1 MSDGGGDSRVTDD
14 GEEQTM
20 RGDDDRGRRDE
31 AEAGDGDDG
40 ALERAEA
47 APETPET
54 PEDARARLNR
64 LVEAGYL
71 RLYWP
76 EGAMEPVYLPTP
88 AGARVIGQPPELV
101 PRGDPGRE
109 EVARRLT
116 LVDLA
121 VHLTGRHPGAEWL
134 TPTQLEV
141 EARRQGV
148 RLRGRLA
155 AGELCLPAPGAAP
168 GAGGTWGVE
177 VALTDPTD
185 RDAGRI
191 ADTLRRWRRHRVY
204 DRVLYFA
211 RGARAVRRLRSLVRR
226 LGLADWVTVGALPA
240 GLPDRLKA
248 MGSPLAQP

>member
-1 MSDGGGDSRVTDD
+1 VTDG

-20 RGDDDRGRRDE
+20 PSDDDRGWRDE
-31 AEAGDGDDG
+31 VEARNGDDG
-40 ALERAEA
+40 ALERAGT
-47 APETPET
+47 APETPEDT
-54 PEDARARLNR
+54 RARLNR

-76 EGAMEPVYLPTP
+76 EGATEPVYLPTA
-88 AGARVIGQPPELV
+88 AGARAIGQPPELV
-101 PRGDPGRE
+101 PHSDPSRE

-121 VHLTGRHPGAEWL
+121 VFLTGRHPGAEWL
-134 TPTQLEV
+134 TPNQLEV
-141 EARRQGV
+141 EARRRGA

-168 GAGGTWGVE
+168 GRGPTWGVE

-191 ADTLRRWRRHRVY
+191 EETLRRWRRHRVY

-211 RGARAVRRLRSLVRR
+211 RGARTVRRLRSLVRR
-226 LGLADWVTVGALPA
+226 LGQADWVTVDALPA
-240 GLPDRLKA
+240 GLPDRLES
-248 MGSPLAQP
+248 MGSPPAQP

>member
-1 MSDGGGDSRVTDD
+1 VTDG

-20 RGDDDRGRRDE
+20 PGDGDRGRRDE
-31 AEAGDGDDG
+31 AEDGDGDDR
-40 ALERAEA
+40 ALERAETA
-47 APETPET
+47 PEAPETPEDT
-54 PEDARARLNR
+54 RARLNR
-64 LVEAGYL
+64 LVETGYL

-76 EGAMEPVYLPTP
+76 EGATEPVFLPTA
-88 AGARVIGQPPELV
+88 AGAWAIGRPPELV
-101 PRGDPGRE
+101 PRSDPSRE

-121 VHLTGRHPGAEWL
+121 VYLTGRHPGAEWL

-141 EARRQGV
+141 EARRQGT

-168 GAGGTWGVE
+168 GLGPTWGVE
-177 VALTDPTD
+177 VALNDPTD
-185 RDAGRI
+185 REAGRI
-191 ADTLRRWRRHRVY
+191 ADTLRHWRRHRAY

-211 RGARAVRRLRSLVRR
+211 RGARTVRRLRSLVRR
-226 LGLADWVTVGALPA
+226 LGLADWVTVDALPA

-248 MGSPLAQP
+248 MGPPLAQP